1 MKFKFTVSLIFSLI
15 FLCSQHSNAQDTSQ
29 LVNTKMKVPPL
40 DTTTA
45 RPKKSY
51 VGLALSYVN
60 DNIYLG
66 RKDSLRVPYLSP
78 KIGYYHKSGVFVE
91 IETGFNTSSANSG
104 LDLVTLAA
112 GYAFES
118 GNYDAQFT
126 ASKFSYSSSSASVK
140 SEIKGSIEYINGY
153 DFGFIK
159 PTLQGDIN
167 FGSRTDY
174 ALAFGLE
181 HSFYA
186 AGEKLEI
193 TLTAVTNAATQ
204 NYYSSYYKV
213 RKYNPKRKTK
223 LLPTG
228 VASIS
233 GEVLDASSFK
243 ILDTE
248 LSLPIHYQTGKC
260 TFGFIPTYALP
271 VHPAQVVITTTLN
284 NGTNNTRTATEKLS
298 NSFFGTL
305 ELLIKL

>member
-1 MKFKFTVSLIFSLI
+1 MKFTFTISLI
-15 FLCSQHSNAQDTSQ
+15 FLCSQHSSAQDTSQ
-29 LVNTKMKVPPL
+29 IVNLKPKTAAS
-40 DTTTA
+40 DSIAA

-51 VGLALSYVN
+51 AGLGLNYVN
-60 DNIYLG
+60 DNVYLG
-66 RKDSLRVPYLSP
+66 RKDSVHVPYLSP
-78 KIGYYHKSGVFVE
+78 KIGYYHKSGVFAEVE
-91 IETGFNTSSANSG
+91 VGFNTSTVNSG

-112 GYAFES
+112 GYALES

-126 ASKFSYSSSSASVK
+126 ASKFSYSSSSTSVK
-140 SEIKGSIEYINGY
+140 SEIKGSVEYMNGY

-167 FGSRTDY
+167 FGTRTDY
-174 ALAFGLE
+174 AAAFGLE
-181 HSFYA
+181 HSFYM

-193 TLTAVTNAATQ
+193 TPTALTNAATQ

-243 ILDTE
+243 ILDSE
-248 LSLPIHYQTGKC
+248 LSLPIHYQAGKC

-271 VHPAQVVITTTLN
+271 IHPAQVVITTTLN
-284 NGTNNTRTATEKLS
+284 NGTSTTRTATEKLS